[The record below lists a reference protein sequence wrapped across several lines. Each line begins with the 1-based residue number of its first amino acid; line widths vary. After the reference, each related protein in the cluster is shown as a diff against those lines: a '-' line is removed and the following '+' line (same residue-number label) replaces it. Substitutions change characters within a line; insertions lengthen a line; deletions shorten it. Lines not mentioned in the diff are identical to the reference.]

1 MKSSSSSALS
11 ADFSSPMLAQALETG
26 DPVAVALALRNDRV
40 MVPMFSAESGDSADG
55 IGGDRIG
62 DDSDSKVRGGEVRGG
77 EAQVRVFRRGDA
89 DKYMLL
95 LFSSVDTYVAMLP
108 AETDHQVVAYQAA
121 DLRSFLETNRG
132 VVESVWFDVAG
143 PHTMQASP
151 DDILDALTLS

>member
-1 MKSSSSSALS
+1 MDSSSSEAQSAE
-11 ADFSSPMLAQALETG
+11 FSSPMLAQALETG
-26 DPVAVALALRNDRV
+26 DPMAVALALRNDRV
-40 MVPMFSAESGDSADG
+40 IVPMLSDGDDRDG
-55 IGGDRIG
+55 G
-62 DDSDSKVRGGEVRGG
+62 DDS

-108 AETDHQVVAYQAA
+108 EETDHRVVAYQAA
-121 DLRSFLETNRG
+121 DLRGFLETNRG
-132 VVESVWFDVAG
+132 VLESVWFDVAG

>member
-1 MKSSSSSALS
+1 MESSSSAAQS

-40 MVPMFSAESGDSADG
+40 IVPMLSGDAADVAEG
-55 IGGDRIG
+55 SNDGGG
-62 DDSDSKVRGGEVRGG
+62 S
-77 EAQVRVFRRGDA
+77 EAQVRVFRRGEA

-95 LFSSVDTYVAMLP
+95 LFSSVDTYVAVLP
-108 AETDHQVVAYQAA
+108 DETDHQVVAYQAD
-121 DLRSFLETNRG
+121 DLRGFLETNRG
-132 VVESVWFDVAG
+132 VLESVWFDVAG

>member
-1 MKSSSSSALS
+1 MDSSSSSAQS
-11 ADFSSPMLAQALETG
+11 VEFSSPMLAQALETG

-40 MVPMFSAESGDSADG
+40 IVPMLSD
-55 IGGDRIG
+55 G
-62 DDSDSKVRGGEVRGG
+62 DDG

-108 AETDHQVVAYQAA
+108 EETDHQVVAYVAD
-121 DLRSFLETNRG
+121 DLRIFLETNRG
-132 VVESVWFDVAG
+132 VLESVWFDVAG

-151 DDILDALTLS
+151 DDIMDALTLS